1 MSAFFSGSETS
12 MMAINRYRLKHLV
25 KEKNKSAKRVSKLLE
40 RTDRLLGVIL
50 IGNNFT
56 HTLSTA
62 LATVVAIRIW
72 SDSAVLAVTVFMTI
86 IMIIFAE
93 VMPKTIAALKPES
106 IAFPS
111 SYLLKPLSKILSPLI
126 TLVSFVSNN
135 VTKLIGINL
144 DNADKDELKPEELRT
159 LLQTSRVPKRQEEM
173 LMGIFD
179 MDYLSV
185 NDVMIPKNEIVGI
198 DLNDE
203 LEDIL
208 KQLQNIDFTYI
219 PCFEDS
225 IDNIQGFL
233 SLNKKAD
240 FLGYKN
246 QSKQN
251 LKEELQEP
259 LFVPENTPL
268 YKQLANFQSSGRR
281 VGLIVDEYGD
291 IEGIIT
297 LRAILEVIVGEITT
311 ESIEKMDIMPQAD
324 GTYLVEGG
332 MMIRDVNRRLDWE
345 LPTEGPKTLS
355 GLILEEIQTIPE
367 TNIGL
372 TISGYRIETV
382 LIKDNVI
389 DARIIGIDNII
400 ENLDAFTLSYPNN
413 RAPVIVT
420 PALLAP
426 GIKART

>member
-1 MSAFFSGSETS
+1 MNEIPLWILLGSIGFLVLMSAFFSGSETS

-25 KEKNKSAKRVSKLLE
+25 KEKNKSARRVSKLLE
-40 RTDRLLGVIL
+40 STDRLLGVIL

-62 LATVVAIRIW
+62 LATVVAIRLW
-72 SDSAVLAVTVFMTI
+72 TDSAVLAVTVFMTI

-106 IAFPS
+106 IAFPA
-111 SYLLKPLSKILSPLI
+111 SYVLKPLSKILSPLI

-135 VTKLIGINL
+135 FAKLIGINL
-144 DNADKDELKPEELRT
+144 DNVDKDELKPEELRT
-159 LLQTSRVPKRQEEM
+159 LLQSSGVPKRQEEM

-185 NDVMIPKNEIVGI
+185 NDVMIPKNEIIGI
-198 DLNDE
+198 NLNDD
-203 LEDIL
+203 LEEIL
-208 KQLQNIDFTYI
+208 EQLQEIDFTYI
-219 PCFEDS
+219 PCYEDS

-233 SLNKKAD
+233 SINKKAD
-240 FLGYKN
+240 FLGN
-246 QSKQN
+246 RTQSKQS
-251 LKEELQEP
+251 LKAELREP

-268 YKQLANFQSSGRR
+268 YKQLANCQSSGRR

-297 LRAILEVIVGEITT
+297 LRAILEIIVGEITT
-311 ESIEKMDIMPQAD
+311 ETMEKMDIMPQAD
-324 GTYLVEGG
+324 GSYLVEGG
-332 MMIRDVNRRLDWE
+332 MMVREVNRRLKFE

-355 GLILEEIQTIPE
+355 GLIVEEVQTIPD

-372 TISGYRIETV
+372 TINGYRIETV

-389 DARIIGIDNII
+389 KLAKLGKEKNID
-400 ENLDAFTLSYPNN
+400 ETDEEQE
-413 RAPVIVT
+413 
-420 PALLAP
+420 
-426 GIKART
+426 

>member
-1 MSAFFSGSETS
+1 MNEIPLWILLASIAFLVLMSAFFSGSETS

-25 KEKNKSAKRVSKLLE
+25 KEKNKSAKRVSRLLE
-40 RTDRLLGVIL
+40 KTDRLLGVIL

-72 SDSAVLAVTVFMTI
+72 SDNAVLAVTVFMTI

-126 TLVSFVSNN
+126 TLVSFISNN
-135 VTKLIGINL
+135 VTKLMGIDL
-144 DNADKDELKPEELRT
+144 DNANKDELKPEELRT
-159 LLQTSRVPKRQEEM
+159 LLQTSGVPKRQEEM

-179 MDYLSV
+179 MDNLSV

-203 LEDIL
+203 IKDIV
-208 KQLQNIDFTYI
+208 KQLQEIDFTYV
-219 PCFEDS
+219 PCYEDT

-233 SLNKKAD
+233 SLNKKAE
-240 FLGYKN
+240 FLGSETK
-246 QSKQN
+246 SIRS
-251 LKEELQEP
+251 LKDELREP

-297 LRAILEVIVGEITT
+297 LRSILEIIVGEITT
-311 ESIEKMDIMPQAD
+311 ESIERMDIMPQAD
-324 GTYLVEGG
+324 GSYLVDGS
-332 MMIRDVNRRLDWE
+332 MMIREVNRRLEWE

-355 GLILEEIQTIPE
+355 GLILEEIQTIPD
-367 TNIGL
+367 TNVGL
-372 TISGYRIETV
+372 SIENYRIETV

-389 DARIIGIDNII
+389 KLAKVEII
-400 ENLDAFTLSYPNN
+400 EEIIEQDEEQE
-413 RAPVIVT
+413 
-420 PALLAP
+420 
-426 GIKART
+426 

>member
-1 MSAFFSGSETS
+1 
-12 MMAINRYRLKHLV
+12 MAINRYRLKHLV

-72 SDSAVLAVTVFMTI
+72 SDNAVLAVTVFMTI

-111 SYLLKPLSKILSPLI
+111 SYVLKPLSKILSPLI
-126 TLVSFVSNN
+126 TLVSYASNN
-135 VTKLIGINL
+135 VTKLLGINL
-144 DNADKDELKPEELRT
+144 DESNKDELKPEELRT
-159 LLQTSRVPKRQEEM
+159 LLQTSGVPKRQEEM

-185 NDVMIPKNEIVGI
+185 NDVMIPKNEIIGI
-198 DLNDE
+198 DLNDDIE
-203 LEDIL
+203 HILE
-208 KQLQNIDFTYI
+208 QLQDIDYTYI
-219 PCFEDS
+219 PCYEDS
-225 IDNIQGFL
+225 IENILGFL
-233 SLNKKAD
+233 SINKKAD
-240 FLGYKN
+240 FLGNVIK
-246 QSKQN
+246 SKEN
-251 LKEELQEP
+251 LKAELREP

-297 LRAILEVIVGEITT
+297 LRAILEIIVGEITT
-311 ESIEKMDIMPQAD
+311 DMEKMDIMPQAD
-324 GTYLVEGG
+324 GSFLVEGG
-332 MMIRDVNRRLDWE
+332 MMIREVNRRLEWE

-372 TISGYRIETV
+372 SIDGFRIETV

-389 DARIIGIDNII
+389 KLAKLEKIEEIGEKN
-400 ENLDAFTLSYPNN
+400 EEQE
-413 RAPVIVT
+413 
-420 PALLAP
+420 
-426 GIKART
+426 

>member
-1 MSAFFSGSETS
+1 LSEIPLWILLALIAFLVLMSAFFSGSETS

-25 KEKNKSAKRVSKLLE
+25 KEKNKSAKRVSRLLE

-62 LATVVAIRIW
+62 LATVVAIRLW
-72 SDSAVLAVTVFMTI
+72 SDSAVLAVTVFMTV

-106 IAFPS
+106 IAFPA
-111 SYLLKPLSKILSPLI
+111 SYLLKPLSKLLSPLI

-135 VTKLIGINL
+135 VTKMMGINL

-159 LLQTSRVPKRQEEM
+159 LLQTSGVPKRQEEM

-185 NDVMIPKNEIVGI
+185 NDVMIPKNEIIGI

-203 LEDIL
+203 IEEIL
-208 KQLQNIDFTYI
+208 KQLQIIDFTYI
-219 PCFEDS
+219 PCYEDS

-240 FLGYKN
+240 FLGNKI
-246 QSKQN
+246 QSKEN
-251 LKEELQEP
+251 LKAELREP

-297 LRAILEVIVGEITT
+297 LRAILEIIVGEITT

-324 GTYLVEGG
+324 GTYLIEGNV
-332 MMIRDVNRRLDWE
+332 MVREVNRRLEWE

-355 GLILEEIQTIPE
+355 GLILEEVQTIPD

-372 TISGYRIETV
+372 TIGGYRIETV

-389 DARIIGIDNII
+389 KLAKIKKVEELN
-400 ENLDAFTLSYPNN
+400 ELDEEQE
-413 RAPVIVT
+413 
-420 PALLAP
+420 
-426 GIKART
+426 

>member
-1 MSAFFSGSETS
+1 MNEIPLWILLASIAFLVLMSAFFSGSETS

-25 KEKNKSAKRVSKLLE
+25 KEKNKSAKRVSRLLE
-40 RTDRLLGVIL
+40 KTDRLLGVIL

-72 SDSAVLAVTVFMTI
+72 SDNAVLAVTVFMTI

-126 TLVSFVSNN
+126 TLVSFISNN
-135 VTKLIGINL
+135 VTKLMGIDL
-144 DNADKDELKPEELRT
+144 DNANKDELRPEELRT
-159 LLQTSRVPKRQEEM
+159 LLQTSGVPKRQEEM

-179 MDYLSV
+179 MDNLSV

-203 LEDIL
+203 IKDIV
-208 KQLQNIDFTYI
+208 KQLQEIDFTYV
-219 PCFEDS
+219 PCYEDT

-233 SLNKKAD
+233 SLNKKAE
-240 FLGYKN
+240 FLGSETK
-246 QSKQN
+246 SIRS
-251 LKEELQEP
+251 LKDELREP

-297 LRAILEVIVGEITT
+297 LRSILEIIVGEITT
-311 ESIEKMDIMPQAD
+311 ESIERMDIMPQAD
-324 GTYLVEGG
+324 GSYLVDGS
-332 MMIRDVNRRLDWE
+332 MMIREVNRRLEWE

-355 GLILEEIQTIPE
+355 GLILEEIQTIPD
-367 TNIGL
+367 TNVGL
-372 TISGYRIETV
+372 SIENYRIETV

-389 DARIIGIDNII
+389 KLAKVEII
-400 ENLDAFTLSYPNN
+400 EEVNEQNEEQE
-413 RAPVIVT
+413 
-420 PALLAP
+420 
-426 GIKART
+426 

>member
-25 KEKNKSAKRVSKLLE
+25 KEKNKSAKRVAKLIE

-111 SYLLKPLSKILSPLI
+111 SYLLKPLSKVLSPLI
-126 TLVSFVSNN
+126 TLVSFVSNG
-135 VTKLIGINL
+135 VTKLIGIDL
-144 DNADKDELKPEELRT
+144 DSADKDELRPEELRT
-159 LLQTSRVPKRQEEM
+159 LLQTSGVPKRQEEM

-185 NDVMIPKNEIVGI
+185 NDVMIPKNEIIGI
-198 DLNDE
+198 DLNDDIE
-203 LEDIL
+203 QVLE
-208 KQLQNIDFTYI
+208 QLQKIDFTYI

-240 FLGYKN
+240 FLGN
-246 QSKQN
+246 NIQSKEM
-251 LKEELQEP
+251 LKAGLQEP

-297 LRAILEVIVGEITT
+297 LRSILEIIVGEIAT
-311 ESIEKMDIMPQAD
+311 ESVEKMDIMPQAD
-324 GTYLVEGG
+324 GTYLIEGG
-332 MMIRDVNRRLDWE
+332 MMIRDLNKRLEWE

-355 GLILEEIQTIPE
+355 GLILEEIQTIPD

-372 TISGYRIETV
+372 TIEGYRIETV

-389 DARIIGIDNII
+389 K
-400 ENLDAFTLSYPNN
+400 
-413 RAPVIVT
+413 
-420 PALLAP
+420 LAKLEK
-426 GIKART
+426 IQEISETEEEQE

>member
-1 MSAFFSGSETS
+1 MNEIPLWILLASIAFLVLMSAFFSGSETS

-25 KEKNKSAKRVSKLLE
+25 KEKNKSAKRVSRLLE
-40 RTDRLLGVIL
+40 KTDRLLGVIL

-72 SDSAVLAVTVFMTI
+72 SDNAVLAVTVFMTI

-135 VTKLIGINL
+135 VTKLIGIDL
-144 DNADKDELKPEELRT
+144 DNANKDELKPEELRT
-159 LLQTSRVPKRQEEM
+159 LLQTSGVPKRQEEM

-179 MDYLSV
+179 MDNLSV
-185 NDVMIPKNEIVGI
+185 NDVMIPKNEIIGI
-198 DLNDE
+198 DLKDE
-203 LEDIL
+203 IKDIV
-208 KQLQNIDFTYI
+208 KQLQEIDFTYV
-219 PCFEDS
+219 PCYEET
-225 IDNIQGFL
+225 IDNIKGFL
-233 SLNKKAD
+233 SLNKKAE
-240 FLGYKN
+240 FLGSETK
-246 QSKQN
+246 SIRS
-251 LKEELQEP
+251 LKDELREP

-297 LRAILEVIVGEITT
+297 LRSILEIIVGEITS

-324 GTYLVEGG
+324 GSYLVDGS
-332 MMIRDVNRRLDWE
+332 MMIREVNRRLKWE
-345 LPTEGPKTLS
+345 LPIEGPKTLS
-355 GLILEEIQTIPE
+355 GLILEEIQTIPD
-367 TNIGL
+367 TNVGL
-372 TISGYRIETV
+372 SIENYRIETV

-389 DARIIGIDNII
+389 KLAKVEII
-400 ENLDAFTLSYPNN
+400 EEINEQNEEQE
-413 RAPVIVT
+413 
-420 PALLAP
+420 
-426 GIKART
+426 

>member
-72 SDSAVLAVTVFMTI
+72 NDSAVLAVTVFMTI

-106 IAFPS
+106 IAFPA

-185 NDVMIPKNEIVGI
+185 NDVMIPKNEIIGI

-208 KQLQNIDFTYI
+208 NQLQEIDFTYI

-268 YKQLANFQSSGRR
+268 YKQLANFQSSGKR

-332 MMIRDVNRRLDWE
+332 MMIREVNRRLDWE

-389 DARIIGIDNII
+389 KLAKL
-400 ENLDAFTLSYPNN
+400 EKVE
-413 RAPVIVT
+413 VINDSEEEQE
-420 PALLAP
+420 
-426 GIKART
+426 

>member
-1 MSAFFSGSETS
+1 MNEIPLWILLASIAFLVLMSAFFSGSETS

-40 RTDRLLGVIL
+40 KTDRLLGVIL

-72 SDSAVLAVTVFMTI
+72 SDNAVLAVTVFMTF

-135 VTKLIGINL
+135 VTKLIGIDL
-144 DNADKDELKPEELRT
+144 DNANKDELKPEELRT
-159 LLQTSRVPKRQEEM
+159 LLQTSGVPKRQEEM

-179 MDYLSV
+179 MDNLSV
-185 NDVMIPKNEIVGI
+185 NDVMIPKNEIIGI

-203 LEDIL
+203 IEDIV
-208 KQLQNIDFTYI
+208 KQLQEIDFTYI
-219 PCFEDS
+219 PCFEDT
-225 IDNIQGFL
+225 IENVQGFL
-233 SLNKKAD
+233 SLNKKAE
-240 FLGYKN
+240 FLGSEEK
-246 QSKQN
+246 SIRS
-251 LKEELQEP
+251 LKDELREP

-297 LRAILEVIVGEITT
+297 LRSILEIIVGEITT

-324 GTYLVEGG
+324 GSYLVDGS
-332 MMIRDVNRRLDWE
+332 MMIREVNRRLKWE

-355 GLILEEIQTIPE
+355 GLILEEIQTIPD
-367 TNIGL
+367 TNVGL
-372 TISGYRIETV
+372 SIENYKIETV

-389 DARIIGIDNII
+389 KLAKVK
-400 ENLDAFTLSYPNN
+400 
-413 RAPVIVT
+413 VIKEIVEQNEEQE
-420 PALLAP
+420 
-426 GIKART
+426 

>member
-25 KEKNKSAKRVSKLLE
+25 KEKNKSAKRVSRLLE

-62 LATVVAIRIW
+62 LATVVAIRLW

-106 IAFPS
+106 IAFPA
-111 SYLLKPLSKILSPLI
+111 SYLLKPLSKLLSPLI

-135 VTKLIGINL
+135 VTKMMGINL
-144 DNADKDELKPEELRT
+144 DNTDKDELKPEELRT
-159 LLQTSRVPKRQEEM
+159 LLQTSGVPKRQEEM

-185 NDVMIPKNEIVGI
+185 NDVMIPKNEIIGI

-203 LEDIL
+203 IEEIL
-208 KQLQNIDFTYI
+208 KQLQIIDFTYI
-219 PCFEDS
+219 PCYEDS

-240 FLGYKN
+240 FLGNKI
-246 QSKQN
+246 QSKEN
-251 LKEELQEP
+251 LKAELREP

-297 LRAILEVIVGEITT
+297 LRAILEIIVGEITT
-311 ESIEKMDIMPQAD
+311 ESIERMDIMPQAD
-324 GTYLVEGG
+324 GTYLIEGNV
-332 MMIRDVNRRLDWE
+332 MVREVNRRLEWE

-355 GLILEEIQTIPE
+355 GLILEEVQTIPD

-372 TISGYRIETV
+372 TIGGYRIETV

-389 DARIIGIDNII
+389 KLAKIKKVEELN
-400 ENLDAFTLSYPNN
+400 ELDEEQE
-413 RAPVIVT
+413 
-420 PALLAP
+420 
-426 GIKART
+426 

>member
-25 KEKNKSAKRVSKLLE
+25 KEKNKSAKRVAKLLE

-111 SYLLKPLSKILSPLI
+111 SYLLKPLSKVLSPLI
-126 TLVSFVSNN
+126 TLVSFVSNG
-135 VTKLIGINL
+135 VTKLIGIDL
-144 DNADKDELKPEELRT
+144 DSADKDELRPEELRT
-159 LLQTSRVPKRQEEM
+159 LLQTSGVPKRQEEM

-198 DLNDE
+198 DLNDDIE
-203 LEDIL
+203 QVLE
-208 KQLQNIDFTYI
+208 QLQKIDFTYI

-240 FLGYKN
+240 FLGKN
-246 QSKQN
+246 IQSKEM
-251 LKEELQEP
+251 LKAGLQEP

-297 LRAILEVIVGEITT
+297 LRSILEIIVGEIAT
-311 ESIEKMDIMPQAD
+311 ESIDKMDIMPQAD
-324 GTYLVEGG
+324 GTYLIEGG
-332 MMIRDVNRRLDWE
+332 MMIRDLNKRLEWE

-355 GLILEEIQTIPE
+355 GLILEEIQTIPD

-372 TISGYRIETV
+372 TIEGYRIETV

-389 DARIIGIDNII
+389 K
-400 ENLDAFTLSYPNN
+400 
-413 RAPVIVT
+413 
-420 PALLAP
+420 LAKLEK
-426 GIKART
+426 IQEISETEEEQE

>member
-25 KEKNKSAKRVSKLLE
+25 KEKNKSAKRVSRLLE

-62 LATVVAIRIW
+62 LATVVAIRLW

-106 IAFPS
+106 IAFPA
-111 SYLLKPLSKILSPLI
+111 SYLLKPLSKLLSPLI

-135 VTKLIGINL
+135 VTKMMGINL
-144 DNADKDELKPEELRT
+144 DNTDKDELKPEELRT
-159 LLQTSRVPKRQEEM
+159 LLQTSGVTKRQEEM

-185 NDVMIPKNEIVGI
+185 NDVMIPKNEIIGI

-203 LEDIL
+203 IEEIL
-208 KQLQNIDFTYI
+208 KQLQIIDFTYI
-219 PCFEDS
+219 PCYEDS

-240 FLGYKN
+240 FLGNKI
-246 QSKQN
+246 QSKEN
-251 LKEELQEP
+251 LKAELREP

-297 LRAILEVIVGEITT
+297 LRAILEIIVGEITT

-324 GTYLVEGG
+324 GTYLIEGNV
-332 MMIRDVNRRLDWE
+332 MVREVNRRLEWE

-355 GLILEEIQTIPE
+355 GLILEEVQTIPD

-372 TISGYRIETV
+372 TIGGYRIETV

-389 DARIIGIDNII
+389 KLAKIKKVEELN
-400 ENLDAFTLSYPNN
+400 ELDEEQE
-413 RAPVIVT
+413 
-420 PALLAP
+420 
-426 GIKART
+426 

>member
-25 KEKNKSAKRVSKLLE
+25 KEKNKSAKRVTKLLE

-111 SYLLKPLSKILSPLI
+111 SYLLKPLSKLLSPLI
-126 TLVSFVSNN
+126 TLVSFVSNG
-135 VTKLIGINL
+135 VTKLIGIDLN
-144 DNADKDELKPEELRT
+144 NADKDELKPEELRT
-159 LLQTSRVPKRQEEM
+159 LLQTSGVPKRQEEM

-198 DLNDE
+198 DLND
-203 LEDIL
+203 DIDQVL
-208 KQLQNIDFTYI
+208 QQLQKIEFTYI

-240 FLGYKN
+240 FLGSN
-246 QSKQN
+246 IQSKEI
-251 LKEELQEP
+251 LKAGLQEP

-297 LRAILEVIVGEITT
+297 LRSILEIIVGEITT

-324 GTYLVEGG
+324 GTYLIEGG
-332 MMIRDVNRRLDWE
+332 MMIRDLNKRLEWE

-355 GLILEEIQTIPE
+355 GLILEEIQTIPD

-372 TISGYRIETV
+372 TIEGYRIETV

-389 DARIIGIDNII
+389 KLAKLEKIKDII
-400 ENLDAFTLSYPNN
+400 ESEEEQE
-413 RAPVIVT
+413 
-420 PALLAP
+420 
-426 GIKART
+426 